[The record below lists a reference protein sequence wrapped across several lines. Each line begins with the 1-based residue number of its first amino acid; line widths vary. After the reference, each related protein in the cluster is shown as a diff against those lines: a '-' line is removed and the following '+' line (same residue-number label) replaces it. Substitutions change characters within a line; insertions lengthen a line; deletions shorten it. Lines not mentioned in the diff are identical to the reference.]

1 MTKAEK
7 SCWRCLTRRNT
18 TFLAG
23 NLHDLGKENHAK
35 LRARL
40 KRSPR
45 CRHGKMYVGKL
56 THAHANE
63 DGSVGIWYDGR
74 DIATLFKNGDTLL
87 RTDILPQTVLRR
99 FSALLVH
106 RGGAQFFMFQRVPTC
121 VYLTREMEREER
133 LARIATSVAGQG
145 QEYLWNSWRK
155 RRWLVNATQVRFFAD
170 GREPEGLIRW
180 KKFARRP
187 I

>member
-1 MTKAEK
+1 MTKEEK
-7 SCWRCLTRRNT
+7 SCWPCITQSYTTSLT
-18 TFLAG
+18 G
-23 NLHDLGKENHAK
+23 KLHNLGKEKHAK

-40 KRSPR
+40 KRAD
-45 CRHGKMYVGKL
+45 HEKLYVGKL
-56 THAHANE
+56 THVHANE

-106 RGGAQFFMFQRVPTC
+106 RGDAHFFMFQRVATC
-121 VYLTREMEREER
+121 TYPTREMEREAR
-133 LARIATSVAGQG
+133 LARIAMSISGSSS
-145 QEYLWNSWRK
+145 ELSWQTE
-155 RRWLVNATQVRFFAD
+155 RWLVNAPQVRFFAV
-170 GREPEGLIRW
+170 GREPEGMVRW

-187 I
+187 IPRK